1 MKKRIQLGVL
11 ISRAMKKQIAELAR
25 KSGLSQGQIAER
37 LMLQAMTVQCPKC
50 GCELTRRLVVQS
62 EE

>member
-1 MKKRIQLGVL
+1 MKKRIQLGVV
-11 ISRAMKKQIAELAR
+11 ISRVMKKQIEELAR

-37 LMLQAMTVQCPKC
+37 LMLQAMTVECPKC
-50 GCELTRRLVVQS
+50 GCALTWQLV